1 MSRAKKYN
9 GWDNYETWAMAL
21 WIDNEEPSYRYWRE
35 TARDILSQPMKK
47 RERLYVLGQRLKD
60 EFEDERP
67 ALDGVWGDLLGAA
80 MSEVN
85 WHEIAGCILDDV
97 L

>member
-1 MSRAKKYN
+1 MN
-9 GWDNYETWAMAL
+9 GWSNYETWAMAL
-21 WIDNEEPSYRYWRE
+21 WIDNEETTYRYWRAA
-35 TARDILSQPMKK
+35 ARELIQGPAMKK
-47 RERLYVLGQRLKD
+47 RERLYVLAGRLKD

-67 ALDGVWGDLLGAA
+67 ELEGVWGDLLGAA

-85 WHEIAGCILDDV
+85 WHEIAGVILDDV